1 MWKNR
6 KTGKKKHIAPCT
18 QTHCLAGACIHPHLE
33 TKPPSSQ
40 SNHTWLKKA
49 RKKEELQW
57 NQRNWDPANCHKEAT
72 TKKPKKLRLCEMAP
86 SLYRHREREGG
97 RGAEIAMQMRIQKSS
112 RELLRKP
119 SLGQKQEEE
128 VRILTENQLQD
139 ACDHHPMH
147 RWVPWQHLY
156 THITP
161 ILISGHPKEQQT
173 HPGHR

>member
-1 MWKNR
+1 
-6 KTGKKKHIAPCT
+6 
-18 QTHCLAGACIHPHLE
+18 
-33 TKPPSSQ
+33 
-40 SNHTWLKKA
+40 
-49 RKKEELQW
+49 
-57 NQRNWDPANCHKEAT
+57 
-72 TKKPKKLRLCEMAP
+72 MAP

-147 RWVPWQHLY
+147 R
-156 THITP
+156 
-161 ILISGHPKEQQT
+161 
-173 HPGHR
+173 